1 MKEVIIVGLHSIAEA
16 LRNKKRSLASLYAS
30 EDGLD
35 ELKKKHGVTKA
46 ELERVE
52 IKLCSSHK
60 IQEEAKRYYSIHD
73 FNYTRVPSQIF
84 LIAES
89 LEEENIGW
97 VSDMVNGGKAPRI
110 ICLDQVTDVQN
121 AAAIMRT
128 ACFYGVD
135 AILISAKGNF
145 GIAPSFARIASG
157 ALEHVKIIK
166 VASLPKA
173 ITKLKSLG
181 YSCIGFS
188 EHETQAAEKIDSEKI
203 ALVLGAEDVGLS
215 NAVMRM
221 LDKTVAFKSQGP
233 IKSLNVSVAAAVA
246 MEKFF
251 SGN

>member
-1 MKEVIIVGLHSIAEA
+1 MKDVIIVGLHSIAEA
-16 LRNKKRSLASLYAS
+16 LKNKNRFVTYLYAS

-35 ELKKKHGVTKA
+35 ELKKKHQITKND
-46 ELERVE
+46 LERVQ

-60 IQEEAKRYYSIHD
+60 LQEEAKRYYSEND

-89 LEEENIGW
+89 LEEENISW
-97 VSDMVNGGKAPRI
+97 VSDRVNGGKAPKL

-128 ACFYGVD
+128 ACFYGVE

-188 EHETQAAEKIDSEKI
+188 EHETQNVEKIDTDKLC
-203 ALVLGAEDVGLS
+203 LVLGAEDVGLS

-221 LDKTVAFKSQGP
+221 LDKTVSLKSQGP

-251 SGN
+251 GGN